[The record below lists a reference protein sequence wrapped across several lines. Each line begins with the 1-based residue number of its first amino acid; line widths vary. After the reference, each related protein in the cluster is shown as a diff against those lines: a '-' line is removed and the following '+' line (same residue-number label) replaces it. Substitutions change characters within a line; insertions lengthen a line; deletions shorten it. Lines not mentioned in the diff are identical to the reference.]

1 MGAFY
6 EVDDMLNQV
15 VYNRFT
21 SPEIRAKMQ
30 EKVVSIR
37 AKIEQRLGRITRIIA
52 DNGITPEA
60 LSDLVI
66 QYNQDQKRGG
76 GGKMSYS
83 VSAANAP
90 AGSRAPETLIPAGVV
105 ANLVTEKELV
115 ASETAE
121 VKRLDLI
128 LRNLKDSTPYVN
140 ETTGATYQRTAIH
153 TLSDSDMEYLGL

>member
-1 MGAFY
+1 MGALY

-21 SPEIRAKMQ
+21 SAEIRTKMEGKVQAIRAKV
-30 EKVVSIR
+30 E
-37 AKIEQRLGRITRIIA
+37 ERLGRITRIIA

-76 GGKMSYS
+76 GGKMAYT
-83 VSAANAP
+83 VSTAP
-90 AGSRAPETLIPAGVV
+90 AGSRAPETMIPAGVV

-115 ASETAE
+115 ATETAE
-121 VKRLDLI
+121 AKRLDLI
-128 LRNLKDSTPYVN
+128 LRNLRDSYPHVN

-153 TLSDSDMEYLGL
+153 TLSDSDMEYLGF